1 MTSSDQQ
8 STPVIA
14 VQNISKGFRLYPKP
28 SDRLKEIFFR
38 RSFHNRHQAL
48 DGLSFTVHRG
58 KTLGILG
65 KNGAG
70 KSTLLKL
77 LTGVLLPDGGEIV
90 RNGSIAGLLELGTGF
105 DFNLNG
111 LQNIR
116 INGLLL
122 GMTDA
127 QIERQWD
134 AIIAFS
140 ELGKFIHEPLR
151 TYSSGMVMRLAFA
164 IGIHANPHCFVIDEA
179 LSVGDGHFQQ
189 KCMRKIREFKQ
200 KEGAIIFVSHDM
212 NAVKMLCDEVIV
224 LEQGQVVF
232 QGAPEAGVNHY
243 NRLMSAEDDREALEE
258 QAKVSEAQQY
268 GNRQVECKSVELV
281 GEGSESSVLTSGEQA
296 VISMTLVAHNDVD
309 DLTVGIMLRDRF
321 GQDLYGTN
329 SHHLDQPIALF
340 AGESSQVRFTF
351 PMRLAPG
358 KYTLT
363 LALHNQHDH
372 TEECY
377 HWWDNAVSFE
387 VAGIKAA
394 QFVGLCD
401 MNAVMDV
408 KPVSTSKD
416 NPLSSEQIQDA

>member
-1 MTSSDQQ
+1 MTSFEQAL
-8 STPVIA
+8 PPI
-14 VQNISKGFRLYPKP
+14 VQVQDISKGFRLYGKP
-28 SDRLKEIFFR
+28 SDRLKEILLR
-38 RSFHNRHQAL
+38 RSYHQRHEAL
-48 DGLSFTVHRG
+48 RGVSFEVRPG
-58 KTLGILG
+58 ETLGILG

-77 LTGVLLPDGGEIV
+77 LTGVLLPDSGTIACHG
-90 RNGSIAGLLELGTGF
+90 RIAGLLELGTGF

-111 LQNIR
+111 IQNIR

-122 GMTDA
+122 GMTEE
-127 QIERQWD
+127 QINQLRD
-134 AIIAFS
+134 DIIDFS

-189 KCMRKIREFKQ
+189 KCMRRIRQFKQ
-200 KEGAIIFVSHDM
+200 QGGAIIFVSHDM

-224 LEQGQVVF
+224 LDQGCVEY
-232 QGAPEAGVNHY
+232 QGTPEEGVNHY
-243 NRLMSAEDDREALEE
+243 NRLMSAEDDREALAE
-258 QAKVSEAQQY
+258 QEKAREVNQY
-268 GNRQVECKSVELV
+268 GNRQVVCEQVS
-281 GEGSESSVLTSGEQA
+281 LTGNDSGVDTLTCGEQA
-296 VISMTLVAHNDVD
+296 LIELTLKAHQAVD

-329 SHHLDQPIALF
+329 SHYLDSPLALMSD
-340 AGESSQVRFTF
+340 ETKKVRFSF
-351 PMRLAPG
+351 NMRLAPG

-363 LALHNQHDH
+363 LALHSQHDH

-387 VAGIKAA
+387 VAGVKGSPFAGVCDLAA
-394 QFVGLCD
+394 EMEVL
-401 MNAVMDV
+401 
-408 KPVSTSKD
+408 
-416 NPLSSEQIQDA
+416 PLSAN